1 MKGRILAG
9 VLSATMVASV
19 LAGCG
24 SSNGTTETKGETTG
38 NAATETGSEAAKDT
52 AGETEAKAENNGEK
66 ITIRLTRWGTTA
78 DGAADQQLIDEFN
91 ETNDK
96 NIEVVF
102 DLVPGDGYGDRLTT
116 SFSSGDGYDIFASGE
131 GDFFKWVD
139 RGLTTPMDDLMA
151 ADTEYTQSLPN
162 SLLNMGKVNGQQHYM
177 VSDENPITLYYNK
190 DMFDAAGVEYPTN
203 DWTWDDLFAAAEKL
217 TVKNDDGT
225 YEQYG
230 FNAQNWEYAVLT
242 YIESLGLNFMNED
255 GTECDGYLN
264 SPEVAEA
271 LDKYFAMAEEPGKVS
286 PAAADLDTFGNATAM
301 MTEGK
306 LAMFVS
312 GGWDKKTLEDA
323 GTNFGMALVPGNHT
337 SYLCASGFAI
347 GANCKNP
354 EAAWEVVKFMTSEHA
369 SDVRSEV
376 NKVLPTSEAKLD
388 ELETSLEDSK
398 KAYVQALDTSVQPI
412 GMRSTMGSVINT
424 KIKEMFENI
433 IFHTADTQTI
443 LDNTVAEV
451 KAEMAEME

>member
-1 MKGRILAG
+1 MYKR
-9 VLSATMVASV
+9 
-19 LAGCG
+19 
-24 SSNGTTETKGETTG
+24 
-38 NAATETGSEAAKDT
+38 
-52 AGETEAKAENNGEK
+52 
-66 ITIRLTRWGTTA
+66 
-78 DGAADQQLIDEFN
+78 Q
-91 ETNDK
+91 
-96 NIEVVF
+96 
-102 DLVPGDGYGDRLTT
+102 
-116 SFSSGDGYDIFASGE
+116 
-131 GDFFKWVD
+131 
-139 RGLTTPMDDLMA
+139 
-151 ADTEYTQSLPN
+151 EYTQSLPD

-398 KAYVQALDTSVQPI
+398 KAYVQALDTSAVSYTHLI
-412 GMRSTMGSVINT
+412 SAGLF
-424 KIKEMFENI
+424 K
-433 IFHTADTQTI
+433 DI
-443 LDNTVAEV
+443 LAAVRPGY
-451 KAEMAEME
+451 

>member
-9 VLSATMVASV
+9 VLSAAMVAS
-19 LAGCG
+19 LITGCG
-24 SSNGTTETKGETTG
+24 NSGASGETNGEATG
-38 NAATETGSEAAKDT
+38 TS
-52 AGETEAKAENNGEK
+52 TEANSGEK
-66 ITIRLTRWGTTA
+66 TTIRLTRWGTTA
-78 DGAADQQLIDEFN
+78 DGAADQKLIDEFN

-102 DLVPGDGYGDRLTT
+102 DLVPSEGYGDRLTT

-139 RGLTTPMDDLMA
+139 RGLTMPMDDLIS
-151 ADTEYTQSLPN
+151 ADEDYTQSLPD
-162 SLLNMGKVNGQQHYM
+162 SLMNMGKINGQQQYM
-177 VSDENPITLYYNK
+177 VIDENPICLFYNK
-190 DMFDAAGVEYPTN
+190 DMFDAAGLDYPTN
-203 DWTWDDLFAAAEKL
+203 EWTWDDLFEASEKL

-242 YIESLGLNFMNED
+242 YLESLGLSLMNED
-255 GTECDGYLN
+255 GTECEGYLN

-271 LDKYFAMAEEPGKVS
+271 LDKYFAMAEEPNKVS

-301 MTEGK
+301 MSEGK

-354 EAAWEVVKFMTSEHA
+354 EAAWEVIKFMTSEHA
-369 SDVRSEV
+369 SDVREEV
-376 NKVLPTSEAKLD
+376 NKTIPTSEEGLK
-388 ELETSLEDSK
+388 ELESTLDDSK
-398 KAYVQALDTSVQPI
+398 KAFVQALDNSVQPI
-412 GMRSTMGSVINT
+412 GMRSVLGSVINT
-424 KIKEMFENI
+424 KTKEMFENI

-443 LDNTVAEV
+443 LDNVVQEV
-451 KAEMAEME
+451 KAEVAEME